1 MNEFRA
7 LYVGR
12 KILWNSGCSFP
23 VIFNWKALKTLFL
36 NFASYLMRHNTVEW
50 TTFFNPGVG
59 HQNMQLPETKHSAF
73 PQRHI
78 NTEYSSNGD

>member
-23 VIFNWKALKTLFL
+23 VIFDLESPE
-36 NFASYLMRHNTVEW
+36 NFVSQLC
-50 TTFFNPGVG
+50 
-59 HQNMQLPETKHSAF
+59 QLPGAAQCRKTYYPF
-73 PQRHI
+73 
-78 NTEYSSNGD
+78 

>member
-36 NFASYLMRHNTVEW
+36 NFASCLIQHNTVKR
-50 TTFFNPGVG
+50 TTLFNPGVG
-59 HQNMQLPETKHSAF
+59 HWLMQSFETKHRAF
-73 PQRHI
+73 PQTHI
-78 NTEYSSNGD
+78 NTECSSNGN

>member
-23 VIFNWKALKTLFL
+23 AIFDLESPENFVSQLCELPDAAQCCKTYHPF
-36 NFASYLMRHNTVEW
+36 
-50 TTFFNPGVG
+50 
-59 HQNMQLPETKHSAF
+59 
-73 PQRHI
+73 
-78 NTEYSSNGD
+78 